1 MKTIYEKLLAIR
13 SKVGTIPKS
22 GFNSYAKYKYV
33 TKDTLYDY
41 FRAYFEE
48 EKLLVLTSTE
58 IVEHKVGQTA
68 KGESTNRTMVQ
79 QKHVIINAEN
89 PDEKIE
95 VFSVGTGE
103 DKGDKD
109 IYQADTGAMK
119 YFLIDNF
126 FVSGGDSFPG
136 DVEYDKKGEPV
147 AIDEKQLSELSDLAD
162 NVKYNEAKFLEYY
175 KIEKLADLPVN
186 RFQHAINALKSK
198 ETK

>member
-1 MKTIYEKLLAIR
+1 MKTIYEKMLAVR
-13 SKVGTIPKS
+13 AKVGNIPKS
-22 GFNSYAKYKYV
+22 GFNNFSKYKYV

-58 IVEHKVGQTA
+58 IIEHKIGQTA

-79 QKHVIINAEN
+79 QKHIIINAEKSE
-89 PDEKIE
+89 EKIE

-136 DVEYDKKGEPV
+136 DVEHDKKSETVKKKEIAPNIITLKTLANKYV
-147 AIDEKQLSELSDLAD
+147 DKLSNKQKQEIRKIVSDG
-162 NVKYNEAKFLEYY
+162 
-175 KIEKLADLPVN
+175 KLTDD
-186 RFQHAINALKSK
+186 AINVWK
-198 ETK
+198 ETLEG